1 MSENPH
7 PTSYIPNAIPSE
19 VSAGFFIY
27 HATGDEGIVYADRNV
42 ISLFGCDDI
51 EDFRTLT
58 GNSFRGMVH
67 PEDLEKVESN
77 ILAQT
82 FNSGKRHDYV
92 RYRIITKQ
100 GTVRYME
107 DFGHLVHDK
116 AGNAYYYV
124 YIIDVEKEEYYNR
137 NLNSYAEM
145 EIFRE
150 NKKVDRLT
158 GLLNMNAFYEKA
170 QEMLLDSAVKRQH
183 PSCIVVFDI
192 LGLREINRTIGR
204 EEGDAR
210 IIALT
215 ETIRAKMPQESFIFR
230 GHEAELI
237 VVTSHYDEKELMSAV
252 MSVLQTSKGN
262 VLFGIGSTVSEIKF
276 TTYHQTGTLL
286 QALEEA
292 QTDLKIKKMLN
303 SDSSRSQAL
312 TSLVRALEE
321 VDYDTEEHVKRT
333 QQMGIALGHK
343 VVSPTPS

>member
-1 MSENPH
+1 
-7 PTSYIPNAIPSE
+7 
-19 VSAGFFIY
+19 
-27 HATGDEGIVYADRNV
+27 
-42 ISLFGCDDI
+42 
-51 EDFRTLT
+51 
-58 GNSFRGMVH
+58 
-67 PEDLEKVESN
+67 
-77 ILAQT
+77 
-82 FNSGKRHDYV
+82 
-92 RYRIITKQ
+92 
-100 GTVRYME
+100 
-107 DFGHLVHDK
+107 
-116 AGNAYYYV
+116 
-124 YIIDVEKEEYYNR
+124 
-137 NLNSYAEM
+137 M

-170 QEMLLDSAVKRQH
+170 QEMLLDSAIKGQH

-192 LGLREINRTIGR
+192 LSLREINRTKGR
-204 EEGDAR
+204 EEEDAR

-321 VDYDTEEHVKRT
+321 VDSDTEEHVKRT

-343 VVSPTPS
+343 IGLSDAQLTSL